1 MNINRSL
8 QFSTTRSKIPK
19 YTSINNNE
27 EYKGSHSLNN
37 TQQQVIEYFS
47 FFFFFFLFLDKFMQ
61 NTVLII
67 HEVYLYF
74 ISCIYINIYSPVS
87 SRHFVSLRR
96 RYLITSHQTDT
107 VLKLFS
113 HFIEIMYTSVAV
125 NCAG

>member
-1 MNINRSL
+1 
-8 QFSTTRSKIPK
+8 
-19 YTSINNNE
+19 
-27 EYKGSHSLNN
+27 
-37 TQQQVIEYFS
+37 
-47 FFFFFFLFLDKFMQ
+47 MQ

-107 VLKLFS
+107 VLNGFL
-113 HFIEIMYTSVAV
+113 ILAIMYTSVAV